1 MAKYFNISIVGS
13 GNLAWHLT
21 QALENAGHFIPE
33 IYSRDP
39 KNARKLT
46 KKLYD
51 TQVSRSLDF
60 RASESEIFII
70 AVADQAIEN
79 VASKILL
86 PDRAILVHTSG
97 SKPMAILES
106 AGDRFGVFYPLQ
118 TFTKGAAISF
128 KNIPICLEASSSR
141 VEKVLKQLAQ
151 SLSKD
156 IHYMRSNERRQ
167 LHLAAVF
174 ACNFTN
180 HMLTLA
186 QEIME
191 EQDVD
196 ADILHP
202 LIAETVNKGLLL
214 GPENTQ
220 TGPALRGDSEVMKEH
235 GKLLRSRKDL
245 QKIYKLLSQHIFEH
259 YQT

>member
-1 MAKYFNISIVGS
+1 MANYFNISIIGS

-21 QALENAGHFIPE
+21 QSLENAGHFIPE

-39 KNARKLT
+39 KNAGKLS

-51 TQVSRSLDF
+51 TRVSKSLDF
-60 RASESEIFII
+60 RGSESEIFI
-70 AVADQAIEN
+70 VSVSDGAIEN
-79 VASKILL
+79 VVEKIQL
-86 PDRAILVHTSG
+86 PERAILVHTSG
-97 SKPMAILES
+97 SKPMNMLES
-106 AGDRFGVFYPLQ
+106 ASDRFGVFYPLQ
-118 TFTKGAAISF
+118 TFTKGATISF
-128 KNIPICLEASSSR
+128 KSIPICLEASSSR
-141 VEKVLKQLAQ
+141 VEKVLKKLAL

-156 IHYMRSNERRQ
+156 IHYLRSKERRQ

-196 ADILHP
+196 AEVLHP
-202 LIAETVNKGLLL
+202 LIAETINKGFTLD
-214 GPENTQ
+214 PMNAQ
-220 TGPALRGDSEVMKEH
+220 TGPAIRGDAEVMKEH
-235 GKLLRSRKDL
+235 LKILRPRKDL
-245 QKIYKLLSQHIFEH
+245 QKIYKLLSQHIFDH

>member
-1 MAKYFNISIVGS
+1 MANYFNISIIGS
-13 GNLAWHLT
+13 GNLAWHLA
-21 QALENAGHFIPE
+21 QALENAGHFIHE
-33 IYSRDP
+33 IYSRNP

-51 TQVSRSLDF
+51 TTVSNDLDF
-60 RASESEIFII
+60 IASESEVFII
-70 AVADQAIEN
+70 AVSDNAIKNIAEEIQLPEG
-79 VASKILL
+79 AILL
-86 PDRAILVHTSG
+86 HTSG
-97 SKPMAILES
+97 SKPMEILKS
-106 AGDRFGVFYPLQ
+106 SVDRFGVFYPLQ
-118 TFTKGAAISF
+118 TFTKGAEVSF

-151 SLSKD
+151 SLSRD
-156 IHYMRSNERRQ
+156 THYLRSKERQQ

-196 ADILHP
+196 AEILHP
-202 LIAETVNKGLLL
+202 LIAETINKSFLL
-214 GPENTQ
+214 GPENAQ
-220 TGPALRGDSEVMKEH
+220 TGPALRGDSGVMKEH
-235 GKLLRSRKDL
+235 LKLMRLRKDL
-245 QKIYKLLSQHIFEH
+245 QKIYKLLSQHILEH